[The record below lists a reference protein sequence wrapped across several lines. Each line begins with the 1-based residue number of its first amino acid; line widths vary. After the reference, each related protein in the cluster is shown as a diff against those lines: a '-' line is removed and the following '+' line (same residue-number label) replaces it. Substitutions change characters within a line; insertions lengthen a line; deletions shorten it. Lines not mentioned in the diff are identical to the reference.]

1 MSYLD
6 SKQTNKTRPELQ
18 FKTENNQYSNSL
30 NQKKTIYFRDTL
42 KQNGPNQKYADHM
55 PYAYRSNVKP
65 QGEFPC
71 FENNPKG
78 DFNPLASRENLNKY
92 LKTKNSYFSR
102 HKQCQA
108 CQRLNWSYGKNY
120 NTSYQKTFPLIKGS
134 FPSLK
139 QTNEMS
145 YQTRNNGK
153 LKYKL
158 GNYDTNNYVNNDYET
173 YNEDSNVKY
182 PKIEK
187 KPNSLDN
194 TEKQNNRYNTIDAT
208 NSIKNDNCGNKVINS
223 YSYQPRFRRTFH
235 KRQIFNNY
243 KPFMVDDFHEYA
255 DYE

>member
-6 SKQTNKTRPELQ
+6 NKLKNKTKTELQ
-18 FKTENNQYSNSL
+18 FKTECNQTNSL
-30 NQKKTIYFRDTL
+30 NQKKNIYFRDTL
-42 KQNGPNQKYADHM
+42 KQNGPNQRYADHM
-55 PYAYRSNVKP
+55 PYAYRPNVKP

-71 FENNPKG
+71 FENQKG
-78 DFNPLASRENLNKY
+78 DFNPLTSKENLNKY
-92 LKTKNSYFSR
+92 LKTKNSLFNR
-102 HKQCQA
+102 HRQCQA
-108 CQRLNWSYGKNY
+108 CQRLNASYGKNY

-134 FPSLK
+134 LPNLK
-139 QTNEMS
+139 NSNKMP
-145 YQTRNNGK
+145 YQTRN
-153 LKYKL
+153 YKL
-158 GNYDTNNYVNNDYET
+158 GNYNTINYDNSDYET

-187 KPNSLDN
+187 KSNGPDN

-208 NSIKNDNCGNKVINS
+208 NSIKNENKIINS